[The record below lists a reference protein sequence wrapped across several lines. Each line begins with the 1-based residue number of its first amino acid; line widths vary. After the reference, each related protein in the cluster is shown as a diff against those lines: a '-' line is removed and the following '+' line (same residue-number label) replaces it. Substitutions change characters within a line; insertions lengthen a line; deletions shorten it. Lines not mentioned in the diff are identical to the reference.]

1 MGAVSMAL
9 PVHML
14 APSSRFPFT
23 GSIRVR
29 VSKGHNWL
37 FASGYIARETG
48 VKRAYVPARIVQSCI
63 EKAAQESF
71 LHHKRRAVLETVWN
85 ALFEMP
91 RDQLGKNRGSDLALL
106 IAAGDE
112 EGVNLCAIRISGL
125 WGKIDGGD
133 SWMPILPKNHPIF
146 DIDGLGEE
154 FPGSLH
160 IAYPPKVAIA
170 TAQPLFPI
178 LPGEAELRN
187 RLGAT
192 EL

>member
-14 APSSRFPFT
+14 APASRFPFT
-23 GSIRVR
+23 GAVRVR

-37 FASGYIARETG
+37 FASGYIARDTG
-48 VKRAYVPARIVQSCI
+48 VKRAYMPARILQSCI
-63 EKAAQESF
+63 EKTAQQSF
-71 LHHKRRAVLETVWN
+71 VQQQRRGVLEAVWN
-85 ALFEMP
+85 ALFDIP
-91 RDQLGKNRGSDLALL
+91 REQLGKNRGADLSL
-106 IAAGDE
+106 IMASGDE

-133 SWMPILPKNHPIF
+133 SWLPIVPKNHPIF
-146 DIDGLGEE
+146 DIDGLSEE

-160 IAYPPKVAIA
+160 IAYPPKIAIA

-178 LPGEAELRN
+178 LPAESELRH
-187 RLGAT
+187 RLGAA